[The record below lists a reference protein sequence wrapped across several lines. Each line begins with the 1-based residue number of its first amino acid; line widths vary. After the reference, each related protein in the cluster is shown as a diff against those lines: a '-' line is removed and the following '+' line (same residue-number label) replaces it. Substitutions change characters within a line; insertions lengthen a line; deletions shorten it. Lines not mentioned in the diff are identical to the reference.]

1 MREAL
6 LSLFD
11 RLYPITIE
19 FLIPGMVVLFA
30 LSTVST
36 TVQTWF
42 TGAATGPTFVG
53 LLFVMFAALAIG
65 LVVTSI
71 RYCVFEV
78 IPVPWHGCL
87 VAQGPEFDHTKR
99 KDCEAAYQDIRV
111 NHYAYYLAS
120 ANLSVA
126 LPIGIWIWKVGSH
139 PAPTWSLFLTA
150 IALTTIAVV
159 ALAAAGCSAERR
171 YNEKRTIL
179 LGIIERIPAA

>member
-6 LSLFD
+6 LALFD
-11 RLYPITIE
+11 RIYPITIG

-30 LSTVST
+30 LSTVSA

-53 LLFVMFAALAIG
+53 LLFVMFAALTLG
-65 LVVTSI
+65 LVVSSI

-78 IPVPWHGCL
+78 IPVPWRGCL
-87 VAQGPEFDHTKR
+87 VEQGPQFDHTKR
-99 KDCEAAYQDIRV
+99 KDCEAAYQDIRL
-111 NHYAYYLAS
+111 NHYAYYLNS

-126 LPIGIWIWKVGSH
+126 LPIGVWIWKAGSN

-150 IALTTIAVV
+150 IVLTTIATV
-159 ALAAAGCSAERR
+159 ALAAAGCSAVRR
-171 YNEKRTIL
+171 YNEKRAIL
-179 LGIIERIPAA
+179 LGVIGRIPA